1 MENSEQ
7 NTQMPP
13 MENKPPVVNVTQKQ
27 SGQGALFGSIIIILL
42 IVVGAIFVIKN
53 TRNTMTDS
61 TNDQQMTA
69 ESQDEVMDTNTY
81 VETQSSVSGS
91 DELAEIGTEIDATN
105 INSVDYGV
113 DEEFK

>member
-1 MENSEQ
+1 MENFEQ

-13 MENKPPVVNVTQKQ
+13 MENKPPVVNISQKQ

-42 IVVGAIFVIKN
+42 IVIGAIFVIKN
-53 TRNTMTDS
+53 TRTTMTDS
-61 TNDQQMTA
+61 VNDQQMNQ
-69 ESQDEVMDTNTY
+69 ESQDQVMDTSTY
-81 VETQSSVSGS
+81 VDTQSSISGS
-91 DELAEIGTEIDATN
+91 DELSDIGTEIDATN